1 MREFANGMQQ
11 AMSGA
16 MNAAMNA
23 AWLRHRSGEL
33 CLALALAPVFTWAEP
48 FGVDDDP
55 FLARLGF
62 WGGLLASWFIVTALT
77 ELWLARSALYRDL
90 GPRTRRAAV
99 IALAALPMIPVTG
112 MAINALNGWEASFG
126 EVSELY
132 FQIIIVGSLV
142 TMLGDKLVPA
152 LVRDAPPRAI
162 PQPVIDPPPAAAE
175 DMRAA
180 SPACPL
186 IARLPSDLRGSV
198 LCLEMQDHYVRV
210 HTGRGAALVL
220 MRLRD
225 AIAETAPVAGRQVH
239 RSWWV
244 ADEAVERFE
253 RAGRAGSV
261 RLRDGRRVPVS
272 QRYLQDVEEAWGA
285 GS

>member
-16 MNAAMNA
+16 INA

-62 WGGLLASWFIVTALT
+62 WGGVLASWFIVTALT
-77 ELWLARSALYRDL
+77 EPWLARSALYRDL
-90 GPRTRRAAV
+90 GPKTRRAAV

-112 MAINALNGWEASFG
+112 AAINALNGWEASFG

-142 TMLGDKLVPA
+142 TMLGDKLVPV
-152 LVRDAPPRAI
+152 LVRDTAPRAL
-162 PQPVIDPPPAAAE
+162 PVTVSDPPSAAAE
-175 DMRAA
+175 DIRAA
-180 SPACPL
+180 SPSACPL
-186 IARLPSDLRGSV
+186 IARLPTDLRGPV

-272 QRYLQDVEEAWGA
+272 QRYLQDVEQAWGTA
-285 GS
+285 S

>member
-11 AMSGA
+11 A

-33 CLALALAPVFTWAEP
+33 CLALALAPVLTWAEP

-112 MAINALNGWEASFG
+112 TAINALNGWEASFG

-152 LVRDAPPRAI
+152 LVRDAAPRAI
-162 PQPVIDPPPAAAE
+162 PLPIIDPPSAAE
-175 DMRAA
+175 DTRAP
-180 SPACPL
+180 SPPACPL

-285 GS
+285 GN

>member
-1 MREFANGMQQ
+1 MREFANGIQQ
-11 AMSGA
+11 AMSA
-16 MNAAMNA
+16 VMNV
-23 AWLRHRSGEL
+23 AWLRHRSGEF

-55 FLARLGF
+55 ILARLGF
-62 WGGLLASWFIVTALT
+62 WGGVLASWFVVTALT
-77 ELWLARSALYRDL
+77 ELWLARSTLYRNL
-90 GPRTRRAAV
+90 GPTTRRAAV

-112 MAINALNGWEASFG
+112 TAINALNGWEASFG

-132 FQIIIVGSLV
+132 FQIIVVGSLV
-142 TMLGDKLVPA
+142 TVLGDRLVPA
-152 LVRDAPPRAI
+152 LVRDAAPRAVLL
-162 PQPVIDPPPAAAE
+162 PVIDPPAAAAE
-175 DMRAA
+175 AMR
-180 SPACPL
+180 SPSPPACPL
-186 IARLPSDLRGSV
+186 IARLPTDLRGPV

-244 ADEAVERFE
+244 AEEAVERFE

-261 RLRDGRRVPVS
+261 LLRDGRRVPVS
-272 QRYLQDVEEAWGA
+272 QRYMQDVEAAWSA

>member
-1 MREFANGMQQ
+1 MREFAKG
-11 AMSGA
+11 
-16 MNAAMNA
+16 MNAAMNEN
-23 AWLRHRSGEL
+23 WLRRRSGEL
-33 CLALALAPVFTWAEP
+33 CLALALAPIFTWVGP
-48 FGVDDDP
+48 FGIEEDP
-55 FLARLGF
+55 VLARLGF
-62 WGGLLASWFIVTALT
+62 WCGLFASWFIVVALT

-90 GPRTRRAAV
+90 DPRARRVAV
-99 IALAALPMIPVTG
+99 IALAAVPMIPVTG
-112 MAINALNGWEASFG
+112 AAINALNGWEASVA

-132 FQIIIVGSLV
+132 FQIIVIGSMV
-142 TMLGDKLVPA
+142 TMLADKLVPA
-152 LVRDAPPRAI
+152 LVREAAPRLVPA
-162 PQPVIDPPPAAAE
+162 PVIDPPSTVLE
-175 DMRAA
+175 EMRTACA
-180 SPACPL
+180 SACPL
-186 IARLPSDLRGSV
+186 IARLPSDIRGPV

-261 RLRDGRRVPVS
+261 LLRNGRRVPVS
-272 QRYLQDVEEAWGA
+272 QRYLQDVEQAWGA

>member
-16 MNAAMNA
+16 INV

-62 WGGLLASWFIVTALT
+62 WGGVLASWFIVTALT
-77 ELWLARSALYRDL
+77 EPWLARSTLYRDL
-90 GPRTRRAAV
+90 GPKTRRAAV

-112 MAINALNGWEASFG
+112 AAINALNGWEASFG

-142 TMLGDKLVPA
+142 TMLGDKLVPF
-152 LVRDAPPRAI
+152 LVRDTAPRAL
-162 PQPVIDPPPAAAE
+162 PLTVIDPPSAAAE
-175 DMRAA
+175 DMRVA
-180 SPACPL
+180 SPPACPL
-186 IARLPSDLRGSV
+186 IARLPTDLRGPV

-272 QRYLQDVEEAWGA
+272 QRYLQDVEADWGA